1 VSRLE
6 GFIALLCFVFLSQ
19 TLSYGV
25 ERFSSFTVTN
35 YLDSSE
41 NPSRHLF
48 QDGKL
53 SETYTN
59 SEENSAAIFET
70 AGVVAVIKRY
80 CIIFNVFL
88 QILLSGVFC
97 FLLFRKRR
105 L

>member
-1 VSRLE
+1 MSRLK
-6 GFIALLCFVFLSQ
+6 GFIALLCFVFFSQ
-19 TLSYGV
+19 TLTYGV
-25 ERFSSFTVTN
+25 ERFSALTVTS

-53 SETYTN
+53 DESYVD

-97 FLLFRKRR
+97 FLLFGKRR

>member
-1 VSRLE
+1 MSRLK

-19 TLSYGV
+19 ALSYGV
-25 ERFSSFTVTN
+25 ERFSSLTVIH

-53 SETYTN
+53 DENYTN
-59 SEENSAAIFET
+59 SEESSAAIFET
-70 AGVVAVIKRY
+70 AGVVAMIKRY
-80 CIIFNVFL
+80 CIIFGIFL
-88 QILLSGVFC
+88 QILLAAVFC
-97 FLLFRKRR
+97 FLLFGKRR

>member
-1 VSRLE
+1 MSRLK
-6 GFIALLCFVFLSQ
+6 GFIALLFFVFLSQ

-48 QDGKL
+48 QDGKMD
-53 SETYTN
+53 ENYTD
-59 SEENSAAIFET
+59 SQENSAAIFET
-70 AGVVAVIKRY
+70 AGVVAMIKRY
-80 CIIFNVFL
+80 CIIFGVFL
-88 QILLSGVFC
+88 QVLLAAAFC
-97 FLLFRKRR
+97 FLLFGKRR